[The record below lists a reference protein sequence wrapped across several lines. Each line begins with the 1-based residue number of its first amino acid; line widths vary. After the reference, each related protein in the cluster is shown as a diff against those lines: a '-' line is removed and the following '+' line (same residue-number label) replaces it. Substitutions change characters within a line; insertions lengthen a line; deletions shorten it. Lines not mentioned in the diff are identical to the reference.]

1 MNASTDGGR
10 SGLELRWVDP
20 DTRPQDDLFGHV
32 NGTWLASA
40 EIPQDRAQHGMLR
53 ALGDEAEAHVRAIV
67 EELAHA
73 GTGSGGKV
81 DAGPDDRRI
90 GDLYTSF
97 LDIDTIEAN
106 GTGPLRLLM
115 DEIARAPDRCALAE
129 VLGRRQREGL
139 VGLFWA
145 SVATYVR
152 DSTRSLVHLSQ
163 AGLGLPDESY
173 YSQDG
178 DAEFRD
184 RYREHLCCLAGL
196 AELPDPKDL
205 AASVLELETAL
216 AGAWMDQ
223 VSLRDLEKTNNL
235 MTWAELGEHAP
246 GFDWAPWLRGL
257 GADATVVGEVVVG
270 QPHFLAEVARLWRAR
285 PLQQWKAWFTVRLVS
300 ACAQYLGRDLA
311 EADFDFH
318 GRVSCGISEQPE
330 RWRRGVGLVEA
341 VLGDAVGRVY
351 VARHFPASAKQ
362 RTLDLVQNLIEAYRR
377 SLTELDWMG
386 RETRQRALDK
396 LDRLTVKIGY
406 PDQWKDYSALEI
418 RADDLLGNVRR
429 AGEWRTA
436 VDLAKIGQPVDRDEW
451 LTTPQTVNAFYNP
464 RRNEVVFPAAVLQP
478 PLFDPDAD
486 DAANYGG
493 IGSTIGHEI
502 GHGFDDQGSQYD
514 GEGNLVDWW
523 EPTDRSEFDRRT
535 QTLVTQYNA
544 LCPAGLPGHTVN
556 GALTLGENIGD
567 LGGLTIA
574 LKAYDLGVTQS
585 GVGEPPVLEGLT
597 GPQRL
602 FFAYA
607 QVWRAKTREAEAIR
621 RLASDPHAPPDLR
634 CNAVVTNLDAF
645 HSAFAVTETDALFT
659 PKPDRVRIW

>member
-1 MNASTDGGR
+1 MSASTDGAR
-10 SGLELRWVDP
+10 SGLDLRWVDVT
-20 DTRPQDDLFGHV
+20 TRPQDDLFGHV
-32 NGTWLASA
+32 NGKWLATT
-40 EIPQDRAQHGMLR
+40 EIPEDRAQHGMLR
-53 ALGDEAEAHVRAIV
+53 ALGDDAESHVQSIV
-67 EELAHA
+67 EELAHPD
-73 GTGSGGKV
+73 TGSEG
-81 DAGPDDRRI
+81 DSDSGPDDRRI

-106 GTGPLRLLM
+106 GTGPLRPLI

-129 VLGRRQREGL
+129 LLGRRQREGL

-173 YSQDG
+173 YSADG
-178 DAEFRD
+178 DAEVFD
-184 RYREHLCCLAGL
+184 RYREHLARLAEL

-205 AASVLELETAL
+205 AASVLDLETAL
-216 AGAWMDQ
+216 AGAWLDQ
-223 VSLRDLEKTNNL
+223 VSIRDLEKTNNL
-235 MTWAELGEHAP
+235 MTWSELREHAP

-257 GADATVVGEVVVG
+257 GADETVVGEVVVG
-270 QPHFLAEVARLWRAR
+270 QPDFLAEVARLWRAR

-300 ACAQYLGRDLA
+300 ACAQYVGRDLA

-318 GRVSCGISEQPE
+318 GRVLCGVTEQPE

-341 VLGDAVGRVY
+341 VLGDAVGRLY
-351 VARHFPASAKQ
+351 IARHFPVSTKD
-362 RTLDLVQNLIEAYRR
+362 RTRDLVQNLIEAYRR
-377 SLTELDWMG
+377 SLAELDWMG

-396 LDRLTVKIGY
+396 LGRLTVKIGY

-429 AGEWRTA
+429 AGEWRNA

-567 LGGLTIA
+567 LGGLIIA
-574 LKAYDLGVTQS
+574 LKAYDLAATQS
-585 GVGEPPVLEGLT
+585 GIEEPPVLDGLT
-597 GPQRL
+597 GPQRV

-607 QVWRAKTREAEAIR
+607 QVWRAKTRKAEAIR